1 MPFACP
7 PLLRFALHALL
18 AMAVLLQAS
27 VAVAMHASPAMG
39 TTGEPAAPSA
49 ASAESTATQPPCH
62 ALAAVIVDADAA
74 PAADCCGDSALGESC
89 RWACA
94 QALGVTPPVV
104 LTSEH
109 VVAAGPQTMPILPA
123 LRWSAQS
130 PLRPPIG

>member
-18 AMAVLLQAS
+18 AMAV
-27 VAVAMHASPAMG
+27 AMHTSPVVGSNGDTPAPVATEAA
-39 TTGEPAAPSA
+39 TTL
-49 ASAESTATQPPCH
+49 PPCH
-62 ALAAVIVDADAA
+62 ALAAAVADADPAT
-74 PAADCCGDSALGESC
+74 AADCCSDSALGESC

-94 QALGVTPPVV
+94 QALGVTPLLV

-109 VVAAGPQTMPILPA
+109 LPTAGPSATPILPA
-123 LRWSAQS
+123 LRWTAQS

>member
-27 VAVAMHASPAMG
+27 VAVAMHASPVVGSNGDTPAPVATEAA
-39 TTGEPAAPSA
+39 TTL
-49 ASAESTATQPPCH
+49 PPCH
-62 ALAAVIVDADAA
+62 VLVAAVVDVE
-74 PAADCCGDSALGESC
+74 PATASDCCGDSALGESC

-94 QALGVTPPVV
+94 QALGMTPLLV

-109 VVAAGPQTMPILPA
+109 QLAAGPSATPILPA
-123 LRWSAQS
+123 LRWTAQS

>member
-27 VAVAMHASPAMG
+27 VAVAMHASPVVGSNGDTPAPVATEAA
-39 TTGEPAAPSA
+39 TTL
-49 ASAESTATQPPCH
+49 PPCQ
-62 ALAAVIVDADAA
+62 ALAAAVADADPAT
-74 PAADCCGDSALGESC
+74 AADCCSDSALGESC

-94 QALGVTPPVV
+94 QALGVTPLLV

-109 VVAAGPQTMPILPA
+109 LLAAGPSATPILPA
-123 LRWSAQS
+123 LRWTAQS